1 MQCNFQVHQKIIS
14 EELLYKSIHMKVEDL
29 KTHPFGLV
37 KDIIKSALEGLH
49 KMKIIE
55 KYKK

>member
-1 MQCNFQVHQKIIS
+1 MQCNFQVHEKIIS
-14 EELLYKSIHMKVEDL
+14 EELLYKSIHKKVEDL
-29 KTHPFGLV
+29 QTHPFGLV
-37 KDIIKSALEGLH
+37 KDIIQSALDGLH